1 MIYLKK
7 FELTKPHREI
17 KPFRMEFQDGMN
29 LIVGE
34 NGSGKSTVLQLIVE
48 GKKSEYSTVDVD
60 EVSYMFFDTEK
71 HNPRTR
77 NYLPEKGAMFQVA
90 SHFWSHG
97 QTLFPILEHI
107 KEISNQLVLID
118 EPESGISLSNQI
130 KLIEAMGIAIKNNC
144 QIVLATHSY
153 VFIRSAEK
161 VFNLST
167 KRWVKSKTY
176 LKSVLGDQWKK

>member
-7 FELTKPHREI
+7 FELTKPYREI
-17 KPFRMEFQDGMN
+17 SPFKMEFQDEMS

-34 NGSGKSTVLQLIVE
+34 NGSGKSTLLDLIKE
-48 GKKSEYSTVDVD
+48 GKKSEYSTIDVID
-60 EVSYMFFDTEK
+60 VSYMYFDTEK

-107 KEISNQLVLID
+107 KEISNQLIIID

-161 VFNLST
+161 VFNLNT
-167 KRWVKSKTY
+167 KR
-176 LKSVLGDQWKK
+176 

>member
-7 FELTKPHREI
+7 FELTKPYREI
-17 KPFRMEFQDGMN
+17 NPFRVEFQDGMN

-34 NGSGKSTVLQLIVE
+34 NGSGKSTVLQLITE
-48 GKKSEYSTVDVD
+48 GKKSEYSTVDVNN
-60 EVSYMFFDTEK
+60 VQFMYFDTEK

-118 EPESGISLSNQI
+118 EPESGISLSNQV
-130 KLIEAMGIAIKNNC
+130 KLLEAMDIAIKNSC

-161 VFNLST
+161 VFNIST

-176 LKSVLGDQWKK
+176 LKSVLGDL